1 MLTLA
6 FRVPGLTTQAGEG
19 TKPTLG
25 HCRLDGQVGLLIGG
39 QEGLDAVQR
48 HAGVDDLADELRQ
61 LEQRHAQHGEQRQ
74 RRERLHRNK
83 HVAESQFQTHSHH
96 THLTDGTNTTP
107 AYCYRQIAQNID
119 LIVQMARIR
128 DRETGRMRR
137 VVTEISEIQP
147 GEDSYG
153 VARPTLSPIF
163 AFDRTSH
170 TLELGTLPSRG
181 LLEKLADIGYDEREL
196 SPYGKEE
203 AS

>member
-1 MLTLA
+1 MLQAMQSGIGSMSTLHSQSPEDSIE
-6 FRVPGLTTQAGEG
+6 RMV
-19 TKPTLG
+19 TLMM
-25 HCRLDGQVGLLIGG
+25 
-39 QEGLDAVQR
+39 
-48 HAGVDDLADELRQ
+48 
-61 LEQRHAQHGEQRQ
+61 
-74 RRERLHRNK
+74 
-83 HVAESQFQTHSHH
+83 S
-96 THLTDGTNTTP
+96 DGTNTTP